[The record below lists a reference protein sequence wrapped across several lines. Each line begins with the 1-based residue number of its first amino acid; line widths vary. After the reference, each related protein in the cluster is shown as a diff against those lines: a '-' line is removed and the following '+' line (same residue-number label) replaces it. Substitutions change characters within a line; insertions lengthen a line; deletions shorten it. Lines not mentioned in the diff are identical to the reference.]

1 MRYLY
6 ALMGVLALI
15 LAASAALYSVELRE
29 DIFLD
34 KDNASTSFSE
44 EKTLWVTSIDGA
56 PVREVYL
63 GFKNN
68 FKPDVVSKL
77 QIASAQ
83 LQLYPIEVRQTG
95 NIVAYFVKD
104 ETLPTW
110 TWEYRNKITYNESVN
125 ATVYVDKDKGEC
137 IIDVTPIIREA
148 VAACETGCDYS
159 IKLVAEDNVSVGF
172 ASKESG
178 EKMPRLEYTTA

>member
-6 ALMGVLALI
+6 ALIGVLALI

-29 DIFLD
+29 DTYLD
-34 KDNASTSFSE
+34 KDNASAKFSE

-68 FKPDVVSKL
+68 FKTDAQLVSKS

-83 LQLYPIEVRQTG
+83 LKLYPAEVGKAG

-110 TWEYRNKITYNESVN
+110 TWEYRDKIKYNASAN
-125 ATVYVDKDKGEC
+125 ATVYADKGEC
-137 IIDVTPIIREA
+137 IMDVTPIIREA
-148 VAACETGCDYS
+148 VAA
-159 IKLVAEDNVSVGF
+159 
-172 ASKESG
+172 
-178 EKMPRLEYTTA
+178 